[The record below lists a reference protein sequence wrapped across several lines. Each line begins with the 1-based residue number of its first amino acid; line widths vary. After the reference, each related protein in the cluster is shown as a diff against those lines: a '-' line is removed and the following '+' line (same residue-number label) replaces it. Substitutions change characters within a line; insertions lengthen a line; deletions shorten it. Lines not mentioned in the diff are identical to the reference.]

1 MKSAKKVK
9 DLMDDIFDYPHLPY
23 WFSLKQAIDIFK
35 RAGSGIN
42 AHPLSILIFDEKY
55 NLLGTLCIRDI
66 FSRLELISKT
76 QFPESRLSL
85 EESEILH
92 AIDKIC
98 NETSRELLEKPVS
111 DFMIHARLFLEPDDT
126 TDKAADLMIQH
137 NLMCLPVLE
146 NKKKLVG
153 IVKKIKIS
161 DEKKAG

>member
-1 MKSAKKVK
+1 MKPAKKVK

-66 FSRLELISKT
+66 FKRFELIFKT
-76 QFPESRLSL
+76 QSPESRLSV

-92 AIDKIC
+92 TIDTIC

-111 DFMIHARLFLEPDDT
+111 DFMVPARLFLKPEDSCT
-126 TDKAADLMIQH
+126 KAADLMIQY
-137 NLMCLPVLE
+137 NLICLPVLE
-146 NKKKLVG
+146 DKKKLVG
-153 IVKKIKIS
+153 IIKKIKVC
-161 DEKKAG
+161 DKKAD